1 MKEDTVVQLHRPG
14 PFSELEC
21 GQPVLSCLVQ
31 PLDVDEFLTNFWEQ
45 RHCHIERR
53 ETEKFEKLFALKD
66 VDTLLSHPNWSVRRD
81 QIRLV
86 KSNGGE
92 IASAMIPVLSD
103 NTLDIFEI
111 YRKYHAGYSLILSG
125 VDSCWQPISEFCRDL
140 SFDLG
145 VQIGANLYITPPN
158 TQGFLPHQ
166 DTHDVFVI
174 QLHGAK
180 SWSVYHSREFLPLT
194 SSTYRA
200 SDHEI
205 GDPEQVITNGG
216 EIASAMIPVLS
227 DNTLDIFEIYRKYHA
242 GYSLILSGVD
252 SCWQPIS
259 EFCRD
264 LSFDLGVQIGANLY
278 ITPPNTQG
286 FLPHQDTHDV
296 FVIQLHGAKSWSVYH
311 SREFLPL
318 TSSTYRASDHE
329 IGDPEQVIN
338 LSKGSVLYLPRGV
351 VHQATTKD
359 ESSIHLTIGV
369 YVTRFKDLLVRAI
382 EHVAEKDI
390 RLRKALPLKQLDRM
404 VCETEISERLSILLA
419 AVSNTVD
426 WDSVIQDYLKRR
438 RRAVQPPVDGHF
450 ASLERLAEINL
461 NTRLERRRGLVV
473 SLSTDAETVSI
484 KFSNNQVNGPVEL
497 EEAFRYIAERESVV
511 VGDLPNSMT
520 ANSKVVLARRLVREG
535 LFAIV

>member
-86 KSNGGE
+86 KS
-92 IASAMIPVLSD
+92 
-103 NTLDIFEI
+103 
-111 YRKYHAGYSLILSG
+111 
-125 VDSCWQPISEFCRDL
+125 
-140 SFDLG
+140 
-145 VQIGANLYITPPN
+145 
-158 TQGFLPHQ
+158 
-166 DTHDVFVI
+166 
-174 QLHGAK
+174 
-180 SWSVYHSREFLPLT
+180 
-194 SSTYRA
+194 
-200 SDHEI
+200 
-205 GDPEQVITNGG
+205 NGG